1 MIDGTMNSYVSMKNS
16 IIVPNLSDNQL
27 NLKISELERLLTDRR
42 KNRFRLDSTDLALLR
57 ILASDSTLTAA
68 KIAKMLKAQKIQ
80 MTERGIRKRIASL
93 EKHGIIKSRT
103 IVVDDGV
110 AGKNILRIILVKFK
124 NTQDFVQRLEKYKQY
139 IADSPYCTFA
149 VRIRG
154 DLDWLHY
161 KCFPTKELADAEDD
175 LFRSVF
181 GDIMQEYRSYDA
193 EIIKN
198 DFGQILDADFIR
210 QYLEKINHHVTK
222 K

>member
-1 MIDGTMNSYVSMKNS
+1 MNRYESMKNH
-16 IIVPNLSDNQL
+16 ITVPDLPINQQKL
-27 NLKISELERLLTDRR
+27 NISEPERLLNNRR
-42 KNRFRLDSTDLALLR
+42 KNGIGLDSTDLALLR
-57 ILASDSTLTAA
+57 ILSADSTLTAA

-93 EKHGIIKSRT
+93 EKHGIIKSHT
-103 IVVDDGV
+103 IVIDDSV
-110 AGKNILRIILVKFK
+110 AGKNTLRIILVKFK
-124 NTQDFVQRLEKYKQY
+124 NTTDFVQRLEKYKQY

-175 LFRSVF
+175 IFRSVF

-193 EIIKN
+193 EIIKS
-198 DFGQILDADFIR
+198 DFGQILDIDSIR
-210 QYLEKINHHVTK
+210 QHLDKIANHVSK